1 MAVSSV
7 GNSQPLRERGQDILL
22 LAEFFAE
29 RIANRLGRPCKP
41 VADEYRQRL
50 LTYPWPG
57 NVRELQN
64 IIEHA
69 VITSQDNWLR
79 PEVNLRQKSPAKT
92 REQTGRET
100 GVIMT
105 VDEMRDYQRE
115 NIRRALAACG
125 WKISGSNSAANLLS
139 IKAST
144 LRSQMKA
151 LGIEI
156 PSG

>member
-1 MAVSSV
+1 
-7 GNSQPLRERGQDILL
+7 
-22 LAEFFAE
+22 
-29 RIANRLGRPCKP
+29 
-41 VADEYRQRL
+41 
-50 LTYPWPG
+50 
-57 NVRELQN
+57 
-64 IIEHA
+64 
-69 VITSQDNWLR
+69 
-79 PEVNLRQKSPAKT
+79 
-92 REQTGRET
+92 
-100 GVIMT
+100 